1 MENDP
6 VSSYMEI
13 YEAVYLEA
21 SQLGE
26 LLSTNYLSGGLP
38 PVLPFSW
45 LLETLC
51 LHCSSYNWKP

>member
-38 PVLPFSW
+38 PVLPFSP
-45 LLETLC
+45 C
-51 LHCSSYNWKP
+51 PDSRH